1 VICFMEIKQ
10 LISEFISVFG
20 GSEEGIRVFAS
31 PGRVNLIGEHT
42 DYNGGCVFPAA
53 LTMKTTIVMRKRN
66 DNILRLKA
74 TDLDG
79 IVEADITKLDSYRG
93 IPWGDYQLGVA
104 YMLSE
109 AGYDICGADM
119 LYDDTV
125 PHGGGLSSSAAIE
138 VSTALCFATL
148 SNEKNGIAK
157 PVDMIEMAK
166 IAQRAEHEYAGVN
179 CGIMDQFAS
188 AMGKK
193 DHAIFLNCKNL
204 DYKLV
209 PLELGERKIIISN
222 TCKKH
227 ALGASKYNER
237 RAECEKGLAILQTA
251 MPQKTCLG
259 DITEA
264 EFEAHAHLI
273 DDEVIARRVRHV
285 IGENARVH
293 KAVKALSAGDIKE
306 FGALMNAS
314 HDSLRH
320 DYEVT
325 GFELDTMVDEARK
338 IGGVLGSRMTGAGF
352 GGCTVSIVENAAV
365 DTFIAEVGK
374 NYEAATGIK
383 PSFYVTETGDGGK
396 EIKL

>member
-1 VICFMEIKQ
+1 MEIKQ

-79 IVEADITKLDSYRG
+79 IVEADISKLDSYKG

-264 EFEAHAHLI
+264 EFAAHAHLI

>member
-1 VICFMEIKQ
+1 MEIKQ

-79 IVEADITKLDSYRG
+79 IVEADITKLDSYKG
-93 IPWGDYQLGVA
+93 IPWGDYQIGVA

-148 SNEKNGIAK
+148 SNEKNGITK

-222 TCKKH
+222 THKKH

-237 RAECEKGLAILQTA
+237 RSECEKGLAILQSA

-285 IGENARVH
+285 ITEDARVLR
-293 KAVKALSAGDIKE
+293 AIDALGAGDIKE

-325 GFELDTMVDEARK
+325 GFELDTMVNEARK
-338 IGGVLGSRMTGAGF
+338 LGGVLGSRMTGAGF

>member
-10 LISEFISVFG
+10 LISEFISVYG

-79 IVEADITKLDSYRG
+79 IVEADISKLDSYKG

>member
-1 VICFMEIKQ
+1 MICFMEIKQ

-264 EFEAHAHLI
+264 EFAAHAHLI

>member
-1 VICFMEIKQ
+1 
-10 LISEFISVFG
+10 
-20 GSEEGIRVFAS
+20 
-31 PGRVNLIGEHT
+31 
-42 DYNGGCVFPAA
+42 
-53 LTMKTTIVMRKRN
+53 
-66 DNILRLKA
+66 
-74 TDLDG
+74 
-79 IVEADITKLDSYRG
+79 
-93 IPWGDYQLGVA
+93 
-104 YMLSE
+104 
-109 AGYDICGADM
+109 
-119 LYDDTV
+119 
-125 PHGGGLSSSAAIE
+125 
-138 VSTALCFATL
+138 
-148 SNEKNGIAK
+148 
-157 PVDMIEMAK
+157 
-166 IAQRAEHEYAGVN
+166 
-179 CGIMDQFAS
+179 
-188 AMGKK
+188 
-193 DHAIFLNCKNL
+193 
-204 DYKLV
+204 V

-222 TCKKH
+222 THKKH

-237 RAECEKGLAILQTA
+237 RSECEKGLAILQSA
-251 MPQKTCLG
+251 MPNKTCLG

-285 IGENARVH
+285 ITEDARVH
-293 KAVKALSAGDIKE
+293 RAIDALGAGDIKE

-338 IGGVLGSRMTGAGF
+338 LGGVLGSRMTGAGF